1 MNAAWHGHEEIVK
14 LLVQNSAN
22 VNEKNHIG
30 NTALMIAAG
39 NGHIG
44 DFSLIK
50 E

>member
-44 DFSLIK
+44 DFF
-50 E
+50 